1 MKYPVYN
8 QKGEKV
14 EEISLPDNIFGVKMN
29 LGLLYQAIRVYQ
41 NNKRQGTAHTKTRGN
56 VSGGGK
62 KPWRQKGTGR
72 ARHSSIRSPIWI
84 GGGVTFGPEKE
95 KVYSRK
101 LPKKMKRLALLMVL
115 SEKARTNSILIL
127 DKIDIEQAKT
137 KLMAQTIDNLRNKIE
152 TFEKGSIL
160 LALDEK
166 NDKIARVSKN
176 IPKVK
181 TMEARELN
189 SLDLLS
195 YKHLVMPK
203 AAITVIE
210 KTFLRNSLND
220 KIKV

>member
-14 EEISLPDNIFGVKMN
+14 EEISIPDNIFGVKMKPD
-29 LGLLYQAIRVYQ
+29 LLCQAIRIYQ
-41 NNKRQGTAHTKTRGN
+41 NNKRQGTAHTKTRAN

-101 LPKKMKRLALLMVL
+101 LPKKMKRLAFLMAL

-127 DKIDIEQAKT
+127 DKIELEQIKT
-137 KLMAQTIDNLRNKIE
+137 KWMAQTIDNLRDKIE
-152 TFEKGSIL
+152 VFEKGSVL

-166 NDKIARVSKN
+166 DDRIVRVSKN

-195 YKHLVMPK
+195 YKYLVMPK
-203 AAITVIE
+203 RAIEVIKE
-210 KTFLRNSLND
+210 TFLQEKHGL
-220 KIKV
+220 

>member
-8 QKGEKV
+8 QKGEKI

-29 LGLLYQAIRVYQ
+29 PDLLYQAIRVYQ
-41 NNKRQGTAHTKTRGN
+41 DNKRQATAHTKTRSD
-56 VSGGGK
+56 VSGGGR

-84 GGGVTFGPEKE
+84 GGGVTFGPRNE
-95 KVYSRK
+95 KVYSCK

-127 DKIDIEQAKT
+127 DKIELGELKT
-137 KLMAQTIDNLRNKIE
+137 KLMAQIIDNLRNKIE
-152 TFEKGSIL
+152 AFAKGSIL

-166 NDKIARVSKN
+166 NDRIARVSKN

-203 AAITVIE
+203 AAIKVIRE
-210 KTFLRNSLND
+210 TFLQE
-220 KIKV
+220 KHGF

>member
-8 QKGEKV
+8 QKGEKI
-14 EEISLPDNIFGVKMN
+14 EEVSLPDNVFGAKMN
-29 LGLLYQAIRVYQ
+29 FDLLYQAIRVYQ
-41 NNKRQGTAHTKTRGN
+41 NNKRQGTAHTKTRAD
-56 VSGGGK
+56 VSGGGR

-72 ARHSSIRSPIWI
+72 ARHGSTRSPIWA
-84 GGGVTFGPEKE
+84 GGGVAFGPRKE
-95 KVYSRK
+95 KTYSLR
-101 LPKKMKRLALLMVL
+101 LPKKIKRLALLMVL

-127 DKIDIEQAKT
+127 DKIDFEQAKT

-152 TFEKGSIL
+152 AFEKGSIL
-160 LALDEK
+160 LALDK
-166 NDKIARVSKN
+166 KDDKIVRVSKN

-189 SLDLLS
+189 PLDLLS
-195 YKHLVMPK
+195 YKYLVMPK

-220 KIKV
+220 KIQV